1 MKTPLV
7 VPLAKLV
14 LFLGCVLTAFH
25 HRATA
30 APGDLDPTFG
40 VGGVVTTTVRPFYDY
55 LQSVALQSDGKIVV
69 AGISWDG
76 SPNNYP
82 LTRPI
87 PVVARYNPNGVLDT
101 DFGGTG
107 IKNSAVN
114 GTSVAVQSDGK
125 ILVAGSARNGGSYS
139 TDFALVR
146 YNTDGSVDFS
156 VTADF
161 SPSFPTDDIAHGVV
175 VQSDGKIVVVGEG
188 GGGPAFAVAR
198 FNADGSL
205 DTSFG
210 GTGKVLTA
218 VGGNSSRG
226 TGVALQGDGK
236 IVVSGVSYN
245 TSTMGSLVRYNS
257 NGSVDLRVTT
267 DFTTSDFA
275 AAKNSVAI
283 QHDGKIVVA
292 GTSPNGSNTDF
303 GLVRYNPNG
312 SLDTSFGGTGRVI
325 TDFGGNSD
333 DSAMSVAVQSDG
345 KIVVIGSSFSGNN
358 GGFALARYNSNGTLD
373 TFFNG
378 TGKIKTVIGN
388 YAYGVGLVIQ
398 SDGNLVVAGTAIFG
412 GNPVFALARY
422 QGDPDTDGDGIPDRY
437 ETGTGIYVSP
447 EDTGTS
453 ATNSDT
459 DGDGLND
466 GEEMRTY
473 HSNPNLKDTDGDGFD
488 DGFEVATGFSPT
500 SAASTPD
507 ALSSIRVAAE
517 YRFNAALGVSYR
529 IEASTDL
536 TNWATI
542 EPNIT
547 GTGGVITRFYSVE
560 GQPKRFFRSRRN

>member
-40 VGGVVTTTVRPFYDY
+40 VGGVVTTTVRPFHDY

-107 IKNSAVN
+107 IKNSAVY
-114 GTSVAVQSDGK
+114 GTSVATQSDGK
-125 ILVAGSARNGGSYS
+125 ILVAGGDRNG
-139 TDFALVR
+139 FALAR
-146 YNTDGSVDFS
+146 YNANGSVDFS
-156 VTADF
+156 INTDFGVNGNYGLAESVT
-161 SPSFPTDDIAHGVV
+161 
-175 VQSDGKIVVVGEG
+175 VQSDGKIVVVGTTG
-188 GGGPAFAVAR
+188 RPDFAVAR
-198 FNADGSL
+198 YNDDGSL
-205 DTSFG
+205 DTTFG
-210 GTGKVLTA
+210 GTGKVTTSFGNAGGGAKSVA
-218 VGGNSSRG
+218 V
-226 TGVALQGDGK
+226 QIDGK
-236 IVVSGVSYN
+236 IVVAGYASPESGGDRLGLAFALVRYNVNGSVDFKTTTDFGIGDDSGKSVALQPDGKILVAGTSYN
-245 TSTMGSLVRYNS
+245 GNTPDFALVRYNS
-257 NGSVDLRVTT
+257 NGSLDTTFGGTGKVTT
-267 DFTTSDFA
+267 DFGGGTDTGDG
-275 AAKNSVAI
+275 VAI
-283 QHDGKIVVA
+283 QPDGKIVVA
-292 GTSPNGSNTDF
+292 G
-303 GLVRYNPNG
+303 
-312 SLDTSFGGTGRVI
+312 
-325 TDFGGNSD
+325 
-333 DSAMSVAVQSDG
+333 DSS
-345 KIVVIGSSFSGNN
+345 IGNN

-388 YAYGVGLVIQ
+388 YASGVGLVIQ
-398 SDGNLVVAGTAIFG
+398 SDGNLVVAGTATVG
-412 GNPVFALARY
+412 GNAVFALARY
-422 QGDPDTDGDGIPDRY
+422 EGDPDTDGDGIPDRY

-547 GTGGVITRFYSVE
+547 GTGEVITRFYSVE